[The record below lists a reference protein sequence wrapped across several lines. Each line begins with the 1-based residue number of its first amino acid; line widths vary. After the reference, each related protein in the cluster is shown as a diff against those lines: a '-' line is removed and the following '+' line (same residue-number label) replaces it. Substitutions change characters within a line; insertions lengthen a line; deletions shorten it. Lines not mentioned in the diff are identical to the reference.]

1 MFGSQSELVYY
12 SLYSLIP
19 IVLILY
25 YVYSRDRFPE
35 PPRIVFLTFI
45 LGAGTV
51 LPISILIPFFE
62 GFIENFNLSLMGED
76 FYFSFVRAAFLEES
90 CKWLV
95 LIFFCVKNNEFN
107 EPIDAIVYGVAA
119 SLGFA
124 AYENWEYVTIALHE
138 SNDMASSVALMRSFT
153 AIPLHA
159 LAGIFMG
166 FFLLKTIFENDNFK
180 INLFLSLFFPVCLHG
195 LYNFILTSN
204 VVSSALIYVLLIL
217 MFIRSIFVFKK
228 LRFNQEKIGYE
239 DAYQTNELISAD
251 IVIVLISTLLIVLTA
266 SFII

>member
-62 GFIENFNLSLMGED
+62 GIIENFNLSLIGED
-76 FYFSFVRAAFLEES
+76 LYSSFVRAAFLEES

-95 LIFFCVKNNEFN
+95 LIFFCVRNKEFN

-124 AYENWEYVTIALHE
+124 AYENWEYVTIALYE
-138 SNDMASSVALMRSFT
+138 SNDMASSVAWIRSFT
-153 AIPLHA
+153 AVPLHA
-159 LAGIFMG
+159 LAGVFMG
-166 FFLLKTIFENDNFK
+166 FFLIKSIFENENLK

-204 VVSSALIYVLLIL
+204 VISSQLIYLLLFL
-217 MFIRSIFVFKK
+217 MFIRSYFVFKN
-228 LRFNQEKIGYE
+228 LRLNQEKIGYE
-239 DAYQTNELISAD
+239 DAYQTNELITPD
-251 IVIVLISTLLIVLTA
+251 ILIVLVSTLLIVTTT

>member
-1 MFGSQSELVYY
+1 MFGSQSEFVYY

-25 YVYSRDRFPE
+25 YVYSRDKFPE

-51 LPISILIPFFE
+51 LPISILIPVFE
-62 GFIENFNLSLMGED
+62 GIIENFNLSSIGED
-76 FYFSFVRAAFLEES
+76 FYFSFVRAAFLEEA
-90 CKWLV
+90 CKWLI
-95 LIFFCVKNNEFN
+95 LIFFCVKNKEFN

-124 AYENWEYVTIALHE
+124 AYENWEYVTIALYE
-138 SNDMASSVALMRSFT
+138 SNDVASSVAWMRSFT

-159 LAGIFMG
+159 LAGVFMG
-166 FFLLKTIFENDNFK
+166 FFLIKSIFENENHK
-180 INLFLSLFFPVCLHG
+180 TNLFLSLFFPVCLHG
-195 LYNFILTSN
+195 LYNFILISN
-204 VVSSALIYVLLIL
+204 EISSELIYVLLLL
-217 MFIRSIFVFKK
+217 MFIRTFFVFKK
-228 LRFNQEKIGYE
+228 LRLNQEKIGYE
-239 DAYQTNELISAD
+239 DGHQANELITPD
-251 IVIVLISTLLIVLTA
+251 ILIVLISTTLIVITA

>member
-19 IVLILY
+19 IILILY

-51 LPISILIPFFE
+51 LPISILIPVFE
-62 GFIENFNLSLMGED
+62 GIIENFNLSLIGED
-76 FYFSFVRAAFLEES
+76 FYSSFVRAAFLEEA

-95 LIFFCVKNNEFN
+95 LIFFCVRNKEFN

-124 AYENWEYVTIALHE
+124 AYENWDYVTIALYE
-138 SNDMASSVALMRSFT
+138 SNDMASSVAWIRSFT
-153 AIPLHA
+153 AVPLHA
-159 LAGIFMG
+159 LAGVFMG
-166 FFLLKTIFENDNFK
+166 FFLIKSIFENENLK

-204 VVSSALIYVLLIL
+204 VISSQLIYVLLLL
-217 MFIRSIFVFKK
+217 MFIRSYFVFKN
-228 LRFNQEKIGYE
+228 LRKNQEKTGYE
-239 DAYQTNELISAD
+239 DAYQINDLITPD
-251 IVIVLISTLLIVLTA
+251 ILIVLISTLLIVTTA